1 MFSSA
6 QDRNMRGGK
15 LLISSTHVFLVSRNS
30 SKRELYIRHSVS
42 KLLIIP
48 PCFKIVIRNG

>member
-6 QDRNMRGGK
+6 EDRNMRGGK